1 MTFPTVAPDV
11 SIIIPAYNAEA
22 TIGGLLD
29 RILRETRVA
38 LELIVVN
45 DGSTDAT
52 SNVVHGY
59 RHDSRLTLLE
69 QPNRGVYA
77 ARNAAL
83 AVHLGEWVIFLD
95 ADDTLADDFVYHRW
109 RTAVEAQ
116 ADVVLFNAWS
126 GADDGPRWPVHHKQP
141 CGRQLSGHEW
151 IRHCVSH
158 REWPH
163 YLWLQ
168 ITRSAY
174 LRKHELTFH
183 AGKSHK
189 DILWTVQL
197 AVNNGRFYVS
207 DEKDYTWRTNP
218 ASITHRADY
227 YDHRARD
234 YIDVIT
240 ELHRLASQPE
250 NHPIRA
256 HLLRHALVEARHF
269 LGLYRRRVQDRTGIK
284 REFRTRIAL
293 RDLSKGIYSASDVCF
308 FIKLAAKLR

>member
-1 MTFPTVAPDV
+1 MTPDV
-11 SIIIPAYNAEA
+11 SIIIPAYNAA
-22 TIGGLLD
+22 GTIGGLLAS
-29 RILRETRVA
+29 ILSETRVA

-52 SNVVHGY
+52 SSIVRGY
-59 RHDSRLTLLE
+59 HDSRLILLE

-83 AVHLGEWVIFLD
+83 TVHRGEWVIFLD

-109 RTAVEAQ
+109 RTAVETQ
-116 ADVVLFNAWS
+116 ADVLLCNAWR
-126 GADDGPRWPVHHKQP
+126 GADGGTHWPVHRKQP
-141 CGRQLSGHEW
+141 YGQPLTGHEW
-151 IRHCVSH
+151 IRHCVGH

-174 LRKHELTFH
+174 LREHKLAFH

-227 YDHRARD
+227 YDYRARD

-240 ELHRLASQPE
+240 ELQRLARLPE
-250 NHPIRA
+250 NRLICSY
-256 HLLRHALVEARHF
+256 LLRHALVEARHF
-269 LGLYRRRVQDRTGIK
+269 LGLYRRRVQNYALLKKAFRLK
-284 REFRTRIAL
+284 VSLRELT
-293 RDLSKGIYSASDVCF
+293 KGIRSASDVCF
-308 FIKLAAKLR
+308 FIKLAWKLR

>member
-1 MTFPTVAPDV
+1 MTPDV

-29 RILRETRVA
+29 CILRETRVA

-52 SNVVHGY
+52 SNVVQGY

-83 AVHLGEWVIFLD
+83 AVHRGEWVIFLD
-95 ADDTLADDFVYHRW
+95 ADDTLADGFVYNRW

-116 ADVVLFNAWS
+116 ADVVLFNAWR
-126 GADDGPRWPVHHKQP
+126 GADGRSRWPIHSKQP
-141 CGRQLSGHEW
+141 YGQHLTGHEW

-168 ITRSAY
+168 ITRSVY
-174 LRKHELTFH
+174 LRKHERRFH

-227 YDHRARD
+227 YDYRTRD
-234 YIDVIT
+234 YIDVIA
-240 ELHRLASQPE
+240 ELHRLAHLPE
-250 NHPIRA
+250 NRLIRA

-269 LGLYRRRVQDRTGIK
+269 LGLYRRRIQDRTGVK
-284 REFRTRIAL
+284 DEFRARIVL
-293 RDLSKGIYSASDVCF
+293 QDLSKGIHSASDLCF

>member
-1 MTFPTVAPDV
+1 MTPDV
-11 SIIIPAYNAEA
+11 SIIIPAYNAEV

-29 RILRETRVA
+29 CILRETRVA
-38 LELIVVN
+38 LEVIVVN

-52 SNVVHGY
+52 SRIVQGY

-83 AVHLGEWVIFLD
+83 AVHRGEWVIFLD
-95 ADDTLADDFVYHRW
+95 ADDTLADGFVYNRW

-116 ADVVLFNAWS
+116 ADVVLFNAWR
-126 GADDGPRWPVHHKQP
+126 GADGGPRRPVHHKQS
-141 CGRQLSGHEW
+141 CGRQLSGHAW

-174 LRKHELTFH
+174 LREHGLTFH

-218 ASITHRADY
+218 ASITHRVDY
-227 YDHRARD
+227 YDYRARD

-240 ELHRLASQPE
+240 ELHRLASLPE
-250 NHPIRA
+250 NHPIRV

-269 LGLYRRRVQDRTGIK
+269 LGLYRRRIQDRTGVK
-284 REFRTRIAL
+284 DEFRARIAL
-293 RDLSKGIYSASDVCF
+293 QLLRKGIHSASDVCF

>member
-1 MTFPTVAPDV
+1 MTPDV

-29 RILRETRVA
+29 CILRETRVA

-52 SNVVHGY
+52 SNVARGY
-59 RHDSRLTLLE
+59 HDSRLTLLE

-83 AVHLGEWVIFLD
+83 AVHRGEWVIFLD
-95 ADDTLADDFVYHRW
+95 ADDTVTDGFAYNRW

-116 ADVVLFNAWS
+116 TDVVLFNAWR
-126 GADDGPRWPVHHKQP
+126 GADGRSRWPVHHKQP
-141 CGRQLSGHEW
+141 YGRQLSGHEW

-174 LRKHELTFH
+174 LREHGLTFH

-227 YDHRARD
+227 YDYRARD
-234 YIDVIT
+234 YIDVIA
-240 ELHRLASQPE
+240 ELHRLAHLPE
-250 NHPIRA
+250 NRLIRA
-256 HLLRHALVEARHF
+256 HLLCHALVEARHF
-269 LGLYRRRVQDRTGIK
+269 LGLYRRRVQDRDGVK
-284 REFRTRIAL
+284 DAFLSRIAL
-293 RDLSKGIYSASDVCF
+293 PELSRGIHSASDVFF